1 MDDRLKILAK
11 KRFASK
17 DMGDLN
23 GKTFEEVYVKN
34 KVFRKFSLEKMKSG
48 TGIFKIWLEFIKLR
62 HE

>member
-1 MDDRLKILAK
+1 
-11 KRFASK
+11 
-17 DMGDLN
+17 MGDLS

-34 KVFRKFSLEKMKSG
+34 KVFRKFSLEKMESG

>member
-11 KRFASK
+11 KRFSSK
-17 DMGDLN
+17 DMGDLS
-23 GKTFEEVYVKN
+23 GKTFEEVYMKN
-34 KVFRKFSLEKMKSG
+34 KVFRKFSLEKMESG